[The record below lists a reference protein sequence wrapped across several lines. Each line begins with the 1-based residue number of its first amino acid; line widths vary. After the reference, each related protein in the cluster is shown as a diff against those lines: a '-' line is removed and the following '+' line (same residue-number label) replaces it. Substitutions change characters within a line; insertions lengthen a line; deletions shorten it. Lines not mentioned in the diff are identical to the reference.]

1 MQRSRARSGRKALKE
16 LPNNCG
22 NGCTTAGGAKAAGEK
37 CGFKTAAGMSKKS
50 VPPSAPPV
58 GIDDCKI
65 EGGVRE
71 EEEGGGGGGDSLDRL
86 LLVQS
91 DLSGVVRQ
99 IDELVAQAFKLEDMS
114 KQGKKE
120 VESLALFLSK
130 MLSSL
135 KPWPSRL
142 QKAFSSPPI
151 EPTNV
156 VEPSPAVLASPVQDD
171 ESIVVQSPEQA
182 KMDLLISPSPFV
194 SWHANCTV
202 ERGRQVFMLTPLPIS
217 RALSSKCQESSR
229 SLLDKITSA
238 TAPPPSLTVP
248 QEIKDDSLKSVA
260 IHPTPN
266 KPIDTLV
273 RRKDNTEELGFVS
286 PMVVSK
292 RDCSTLM
299 MTPCF
304 KLSPPKSCS
313 LLEPISESSHWGNLN
328 LRKSTPFPVGV
339 NNYSASELSESSG
352 DGAPEGLA
360 ARYPELLGIRQDIKL
375 GIRKEKEASS
385 PDWFMSPPKS
395 CILME
400 PPDEKQLTIATT
412 NGQFTETVPLLAQ
425 QADSL
430 LSQGNAVLESHLA
443 IEKSRKQEPV
453 GSTMA
458 LVENTPVWKEPES
471 ILMGKRPGE
480 TTLKRELWTKFEAAS
495 DYGFQVNCSTPLETE
510 GKGFLDRL
518 DEVSLDGGS
527 PAAETFS

>member
-1 MQRSRARSGRKALKE
+1 M
-16 LPNNCG
+16 
-22 NGCTTAGGAKAAGEK
+22 
-37 CGFKTAAGMSKKS
+37 
-50 VPPSAPPV
+50 
-58 GIDDCKI
+58 
-65 EGGVRE
+65 
-71 EEEGGGGGGDSLDRL
+71 
-86 LLVQS
+86 
-91 DLSGVVRQ
+91 
-99 IDELVAQAFKLEDMS
+99 
-114 KQGKKE
+114 
-120 VESLALFLSK
+120 
-130 MLSSL
+130 
-135 KPWPSRL
+135 
-142 QKAFSSPPI
+142 
-151 EPTNV
+151 

-229 SLLDKITSA
+229 SLLDKITTA

-328 LRKSTPFPVGV
+328 LRKSTPFP
-339 NNYSASELSESSG
+339 
-352 DGAPEGLA
+352 
-360 ARYPELLGIRQDIKL
+360 
-375 GIRKEKEASS
+375 
-385 PDWFMSPPKS
+385 DWFMSPPKS

-443 IEKSRKQEPV
+443 IEKSRKQGYMSQKLSKKKDLSNILHLPMKMYGMIFFFFFFLAEPV

>member
-1 MQRSRARSGRKALKE
+1 
-16 LPNNCG
+16 
-22 NGCTTAGGAKAAGEK
+22 
-37 CGFKTAAGMSKKS
+37 
-50 VPPSAPPV
+50 
-58 GIDDCKI
+58 
-65 EGGVRE
+65 
-71 EEEGGGGGGDSLDRL
+71 
-86 LLVQS
+86 
-91 DLSGVVRQ
+91 
-99 IDELVAQAFKLEDMS
+99 
-114 KQGKKE
+114 
-120 VESLALFLSK
+120 
-130 MLSSL
+130 
-135 KPWPSRL
+135 
-142 QKAFSSPPI
+142 
-151 EPTNV
+151 
-156 VEPSPAVLASPVQDD
+156 
-171 ESIVVQSPEQA
+171 
-182 KMDLLISPSPFV
+182 MDLLISPSPFV

-328 LRKSTPFPVGV
+328 LRKSTPFP
-339 NNYSASELSESSG
+339 
-352 DGAPEGLA
+352 
-360 ARYPELLGIRQDIKL
+360 
-375 GIRKEKEASS
+375 
-385 PDWFMSPPKS
+385 DWFMSPPKS

-430 LSQGNAVLESHLA
+430 LSQGNAVLESHLLA
-443 IEKSRKQEPV
+443 APWHSLK
-453 GSTMA
+453 
-458 LVENTPVWKEPES
+458 
-471 ILMGKRPGE
+471 ILQFGRN
-480 TTLKRELWTKFEAAS
+480 RRVF
-495 DYGFQVNCSTPLETE
+495 
-510 GKGFLDRL
+510 
-518 DEVSLDGGS
+518 
-527 PAAETFS
+527 